1 MSELS
6 VMVSAEEI
14 YDNDLQEISV
24 TLSVEEFAEIVQ
36 TKDWGW
42 YK

>member
-6 VMVSAEEI
+6 VMVAAEEI

-24 TLSVEEFAEIVQ
+24 TLSVEEFAKIVQ
-36 TKDWGW
+36 TKDWSW